1 MKKIKLIILLILFG
15 NLSCMPPA
23 NLLDGLSSKTTDD
36 YLIIE
41 AEEAN
46 NAQSYDV
53 AIDIL
58 INQISNSAKSTVKVK
73 ELLANAYAGKCG
85 LNFVQYTTDLANSTT
100 GSAFEI
106 VMTPFVGAV
115 VTPSYC
121 YLALQTM
128 DTIGTE
134 LQRTDNQN
142 AFVAVTGLVYIG
154 ASLRYNSDQFPVN
167 GDGSPDVN
175 LCTGL
180 TDAQLDETIIGFGY
194 FTTNFSYVSA
204 SLLGSTTLSSLDQ
217 VVQICTVTAGS
228 SCNAKTSSDIT
239 PAMRL
244 VIRDLINT
252 QEYGIGSYSTGGND
266 LLLPGS
272 CP

>member
-1 MKKIKLIILLILFG
+1 MKQIKFIILLIMFC

-58 INQISNSAKSTVKVK
+58 VNQISSSAQSTVKVK

-85 LNFVQYTTDLANSTT
+85 LNFVQYTTDLANSTS
-100 GSAFEI
+100 GSAFGI

-115 VTPSYC
+115 VEPSYC
-121 YLALQTM
+121 ELALQTM

-134 LQRTDNQN
+134 IQRTANQN
-142 AFVAVTGLVYIG
+142 AFTAITGLVYIG
-154 ASLRYNSDQFPVN
+154 ASLRYNADLFPTN
-167 GDGSPDVN
+167 GDGAPDVN

-180 TDAQLDETIIGFGY
+180 TDAELDEAIIGFGY
-194 FTTNFSYVSA
+194 FTANFSYVSA
-204 SLLGSTTLSSLDQ
+204 SLLGTSSLNSLDQ
-217 VVQICTVTAGS
+217 VVQICTATVGA

-239 PAMRL
+239 PGMRL